1 MEKENN
7 ITPINDEIVIYQ
19 TEDGSVKVDVLF
31 QDETVWLTQEQMA
44 LLFGKSKS
52 TINEHILNIYQ
63 EGELLERDS
72 KRKIGISDFSTKPT
86 NFYNLDVIISVGYRV
101 KSRQGTMFRIWATQQ
116 LRDYIIRGYALNEE
130 RFKKASSMNYFRELL
145 DKIRD
150 IRLEEKV
157 FYQQI
162 KDIYKTSI
170 DYEPSD
176 EITIQFFKEVQ
187 NKLLWAVSEKT
198 AAELIYY
205 RANASLPMMGLTSTS
220 VTEKLRKQ
228 DVLIG
233 KNYLTKDELQALK
246 LIVEQYLA
254 YAEAQALAHKPMYM
268 KDWKERLD
276 IILKLNE
283 RNVLEGPGKISHEL
297 AKYKAESEYLK
308 YKEKEIQQIHFE
320 SIKELD
326 KDLKQLKNKK

>member
-1 MEKENN
+1 
-7 ITPINDEIVIYQ
+7 
-19 TEDGSVKVDVLF
+19 
-31 QDETVWLTQEQMA
+31 
-44 LLFGKSKS
+44 
-52 TINEHILNIYQ
+52 
-63 EGELLERDS
+63 
-72 KRKIGISDFSTKPT
+72 
-86 NFYNLDVIISVGYRV
+86 
-101 KSRQGTMFRIWATQQ
+101 MFRIWATQR

-130 RFKKASSMNYFRELL
+130 RFKKGNSMNYFRELIE
-145 DKIRD
+145 KIRE

-170 DYEPSD
+170 DYDPSD

-198 AAELIYY
+198 AAELVYY
-205 RANASLPMMGLTSTS
+205 RANASLPLMGLTSTS
-220 VTEKLRKQ
+220 TLEKVRKQ
-228 DVLIG
+228 DILVG
-233 KNYLTKDELQALK
+233 KNYLNNDELQALK

-254 YAEAQALAHKPMYM
+254 YAEAQALAHRPMYM

-276 IILKLNE
+276 VILKLNE

-297 AKYKAESEYLK
+297 AKKKAESEYLK
-308 YKEKEIQQIHFE
+308 YKETEKERIHLE

-326 KDLKQLKNKK
+326 KDIKQLKGK